1 MPAYRPELLNVDAQ
15 LLLIFV
21 DLIWRLRPLRRAIH
35 IDVSESLVTELNKT
49 KFSNYR
55 KIVFVRQKV
64 TSMLVTA
71 YNITFNPLTLKSLRM
86 TRTAL
91 LNYTGQFSGD
101 KIGPTNWPEMS
112 AGYNF
117 CRPTCQSDF
126 VADSRPVWTAHN
138 AWSTPPHH
146 SECPF
151 SIHHVRYSI
160 WQRAL
165 VTTLRRACAVS
176 RDVREWGQQQQPHIL
191 NQLSSFVRLCKSL
204 RYRVRRVNTRRTD
217 LKYKLIH
224 RGSRSSFVRFRLCDS
239 NMKFVRRTF
248 SAYN

>member
-112 AGYNF
+112 AG
-117 CRPTCQSDF
+117 
-126 VADSRPVWTAHN
+126 
-138 AWSTPPHH
+138 
-146 SECPF
+146 
-151 SIHHVRYSI
+151 
-160 WQRAL
+160 
-165 VTTLRRACAVS
+165 
-176 RDVREWGQQQQPHIL
+176 
-191 NQLSSFVRLCKSL
+191 
-204 RYRVRRVNTRRTD
+204 
-217 LKYKLIH
+217 
-224 RGSRSSFVRFRLCDS
+224 
-239 NMKFVRRTF
+239 
-248 SAYN
+248 